1 MKTYKFIIILI
12 CIVIAT
18 SFLQRIIMEYLLP
31 DYKGSITSH
40 EAITSQSLALDKNIM
55 ESLWSDYS
63 ESLPSFTS
71 TQEYLAS
78 HYKEGDKDIVEILTE
93 INEKAKPKNLDD
105 MYQSIK
111 YNSQNGKSIFLKD
124 YEYQTIDEKTF
135 ILNYIHSHNNASET
149 IYCYVQPKT
158 GYKPN
163 KEERDKS
170 IDYLNRVNEYGY
182 QNLYHIDMN
191 NHLSNPFLK
200 IDQVINDMVNWSL
213 LPSSMSYSK
222 DLISAHF
229 YTMADENEIFMIY
242 QPSDENQDTSLILIF
257 NIELQDISGFI
268 FSKK

>member
-1 MKTYKFIIILI
+1 MQ
-12 CIVIAT
+12 V
-18 SFLQRIIMEYLLP
+18 
-31 DYKGSITSH
+31 
-40 EAITSQSLALDKNIM
+40 
-55 ESLWSDYS
+55 
-63 ESLPSFTS
+63 
-71 TQEYLAS
+71 
-78 HYKEGDKDIVEILTE
+78 
-93 INEKAKPKNLDD
+93 
-105 MYQSIK
+105 
-111 YNSQNGKSIFLKD
+111 KS
-124 YEYQTIDEKTF
+124 
-135 ILNYIHSHNNASET
+135 

-200 IDQVINDMVNWSL
+200 INQVIDDMVNWSL

-242 QPSDENQDTSLILIF
+242 QPSDENPRYKSYINL
-257 NIELQDISGFI
+257 
-268 FSKK
+268 